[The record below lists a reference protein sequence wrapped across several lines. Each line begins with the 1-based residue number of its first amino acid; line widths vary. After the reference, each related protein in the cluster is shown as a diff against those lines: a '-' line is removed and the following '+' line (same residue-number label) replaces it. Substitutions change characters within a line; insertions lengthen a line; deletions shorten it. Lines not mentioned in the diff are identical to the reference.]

1 MGTRQRRQN
10 IVLLTDCLTD
20 LTGGA
25 ERQIFELAKR
35 INKAAYQL
43 ILASLECGGSAPPDI
58 AEATGCRLEA
68 FPVKRIYGLS
78 GILEGF
84 RFARFLKKNN
94 VDVLMTYHFSSDIW
108 GTFWARIAGVPV
120 IISNR
125 RDIGFWRKKHH
136 VLAYRFVNRGVTR
149 IVTNTQANKRLIIE
163 QECLSE
169 DKIQVIYNG
178 VSQPVTS
185 DQEPATRDQFD
196 ISEKD
201 LAIMHVA
208 NIRLVKGHQYLLQ
221 AFAKI
226 IPQYPHVKLVLI
238 GEDRMGGQMQELAK
252 SLQIENHVVFAGKQE
267 NVRELLGL
275 ADICVLP
282 SLSEG
287 MSNAIL
293 EYMIAGKPVVA
304 TRVGGT
310 PELVENG
317 RNGLL
322 VEKENIEQ
330 LANALLSLIHDQ
342 EKRKQLGEKGREIA
356 KEKFSMQTMVFNYE
370 RIFNR

>member
-208 NIRLVKGHQYLLQ
+208 NIRPVKGHQYLLQ